1 MRVYSWSSSSPSVPW
16 FAILLVVLGIG
27 LLVQEL
33 TGLGFM
39 AILVLVLGVAL
50 AVVWLWRGVIGAT
63 VPALVFIA
71 WGGANVL
78 ADAGVLSGDGW
89 STLAVGVAFLIGW
102 GLGRYQAAR
111 RTWALWIGAI
121 LALMGLSEVSD
132 LLPADID
139 AAAVMAFVLIG
150 LGFFLIARS
159 RLPQPA
165 PPR

>member
-1 MRVYSWSSSSPSVPW
+1 MRVYSWSSRGPSIPW

-39 AILVLVLGVAL
+39 AIVVLALGIAL
-50 AVVWLWRGVIGAT
+50 AIVWLWRGVIGAT
-63 VPALVFIA
+63 VPALVLIA
-71 WGGANVL
+71 WGAVNLL
-78 ADAGVLSGDGW
+78 ADAGLLTGNGW
-89 STLAVGVAFLIGW
+89 STLAVGVAFLVGW
-102 GLGRYQAAR
+102 GLASFQGAR
-111 RTWALWIGAI
+111 RTWALWIGTI
-121 LALMGLSEVSD
+121 LALIGLSEVSD

-139 AAAVMAFVLIG
+139 SGAILAIVLIG

-159 RLPQPA
+159 RLPAA